1 MSFSS
6 REFRDALGNFATGV
20 CIITANPEGWAP
32 FGMTVNSF
40 ASVSLDPP
48 LLLWSLQNDSEMYA
62 AWAKANRF
70 AVNILR
76 ADQQELSTQYA
87 KKGDHVLSDTHFEI
101 GAGGTPV
108 LPQTMVSMECEVEA
122 RYPGGDHVILVG
134 RVHNLYHREAG
145 APLLFCAGSYRELT
159 NKQ

>member
-20 CIITANPEGWAP
+20 CVITANPEGWEP

-48 LLLWSLQNDSEMYA
+48 LLLWSLQNDSDMYSA
-62 AWAKANRF
+62 FAKASSF

-76 ADQQELSTQYA
+76 AEQQDLSTLYA
-87 KKGDHVLSDTHFEI
+87 KKGDHVLSSAHFEI

-108 LPQTMVSMECEVEA
+108 LPQTMVSMECDVEA
-122 RYPGGDHVILVG
+122 RYPGGDHVILIG
-134 RVHNLYHREAG
+134 RVRNLYHREAG
-145 APLLFCAGSYRELT
+145 VPLLFCAGSYRKLAG
-159 NKQ
+159 